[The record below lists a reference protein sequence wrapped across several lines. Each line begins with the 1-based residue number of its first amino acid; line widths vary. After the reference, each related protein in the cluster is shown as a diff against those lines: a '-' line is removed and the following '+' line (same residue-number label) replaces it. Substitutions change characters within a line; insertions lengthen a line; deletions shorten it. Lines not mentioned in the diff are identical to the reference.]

1 MVKKILNQYLILVII
16 YNSMEEGK
24 IENIICK
31 MYVLN
36 KSMIE
41 QILNI
46 KVIIFI

>member
-1 MVKKILNQYLILVII
+1 
-16 YNSMEEGK
+16 MEEGK

-41 QILNI
+41 LILNI
-46 KVIIFI
+46 KGNNIYLGFVNLTIYVFDL